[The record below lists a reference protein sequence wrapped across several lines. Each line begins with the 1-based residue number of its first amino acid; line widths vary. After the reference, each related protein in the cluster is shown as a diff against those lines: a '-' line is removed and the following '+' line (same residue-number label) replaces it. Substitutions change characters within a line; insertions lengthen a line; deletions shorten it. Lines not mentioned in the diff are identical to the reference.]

1 MLRTAVTF
9 ETAVRTAAGVVL
21 LPATFLVCSAIAL
34 ALSAL
39 GVPPRRLHRVYT
51 ACAWVCLRV
60 GGTRLQIT
68 GTRHL
73 EPGRA
78 YVVVANHESMWDA
91 PCAVA
96 GLSQLTLRFI
106 AKSSIMRIPV
116 FGPALRRTGNVS
128 VVRTETGS
136 DVNRIR
142 EGMEQRAPDVSVLF
156 FAEGTRSRDGA
167 LHPFKMGAF
176 ATALAARLPILPVAI
191 AGTYAIW
198 PKGILRLRRGP
209 VVLAVGEPISVEGL
223 AFDDRAA
230 LRDQVHHI
238 VSRLRAQ
245 ARRAVRAGG
254 HDPGGL
260 D

>member
-1 MLRTAVTF
+1 MSC
-9 ETAVRTAAGVVL
+9 VR
-21 LPATFLVCSAIAL
+21 
-34 ALSAL
+34 
-39 GVPPRRLHRVYT
+39 RR
-51 ACAWVCLRV
+51 
-60 GGTRLQIT
+60 
-68 GTRHL
+68 
-73 EPGRA
+73 
-78 YVVVANHESMWDA
+78 
-91 PCAVA
+91 
-96 GLSQLTLRFI
+96 
-106 AKSSIMRIPV
+106 
-116 FGPALRRTGNVS
+116 
-128 VVRTETGS
+128 
-136 DVNRIR
+136 
-142 EGMEQRAPDVSVLF
+142 PDVSVLF

-209 VVLAVGEPISVEGL
+209 VVLAIGEPISVEGL

-238 VSRLRAQ
+238 VSKLRAQ